1 MQKDCHCCGGT
12 GKVLSESTVAMKVIR
27 KIDEITIRDKY
38 PAVSLELHPEV
49 AAVLIGA
56 GGEKL
61 EELENKFGIDIFI
74 SGNTELNY
82 EDMVIEK
89 GSKEELQPDF
99 LDLDVGDRITVE
111 IEDQHASN
119 QNAGIAR
126 IDGYIIIV
134 NHAGNMVDNEVE
146 IIIDDLHRTYAR
158 AHLA

>member
-1 MQKDCHCCGGT
+1 
-12 GKVLSESTVAMKVIR
+12 
-27 KIDEITIRDKY
+27 
-38 PAVSLELHPEV
+38 V

-61 EELENKFGIDIFI
+61 QELEDKFGIDIFI
-74 SGNTELNY
+74 SGNAELKY

-89 GSKEELQPDF
+89 GSKEDLQPEI
-99 LDLDVGDRITVE
+99 LDLDAGDRITVK

-119 QNAGIAR
+119 ENAGIAR

-134 NHAGNMVDNEVE
+134 NGAGNMVENEVE
-146 IIIDDLHRTYAR
+146 IIIDDMHRTYAR